1 MSLATQTTCT
11 LLQQQAC
18 VSPVTA
24 TGGQILNPYPETN
37 CAVRPIETIYSN
49 HHLVCFLV
57 AVTCRVLLLG
67 FQKHITFCFGVCP
80 QAGTEVLPGEC
91 CMSCFL
97 WCDVTCRC
105 PDLMDLLHWE
115 IHRQLLD
122 TFCYEMLIK
131 KKKWWR
137 NGNLVLWITQKF
149 VLLVAQTRS
158 LLTENDQSCSSET
171 HAE

>member
-1 MSLATQTTCT
+1 LYQSQIKKKQNKTQKSNKKPVNLFPQLLHASVEMSLATQTTCT

-24 TGGQILNPYPETN
+24 TGRQILNPYPETN
-37 CAVRPIETIYSN
+37 CAVRPTETIYSN

-97 WCDVTCRC
+97 
-105 PDLMDLLHWE
+105 
-115 IHRQLLD
+115 
-122 TFCYEMLIK
+122 
-131 KKKWWR
+131 
-137 NGNLVLWITQKF
+137 
-149 VLLVAQTRS
+149 
-158 LLTENDQSCSSET
+158 
-171 HAE
+171 